1 MTRKLKGTMRAGRLK
16 IAVVKLGRMHAY
28 EVSGPSTPLRVI
40 PVSKARADS
49 ALRHW
54 RRTQTVTVAL

>member
-1 MTRKLKGTMRAGRLK
+1 MTRRLKGTMRAGKLK
-16 IAVVKLGRMHAY
+16 VAVVKLGRMHAY

-40 PVSKARADS
+40 PVSKARAET

-54 RRTQTVTVAL
+54 RQTRTITVAL